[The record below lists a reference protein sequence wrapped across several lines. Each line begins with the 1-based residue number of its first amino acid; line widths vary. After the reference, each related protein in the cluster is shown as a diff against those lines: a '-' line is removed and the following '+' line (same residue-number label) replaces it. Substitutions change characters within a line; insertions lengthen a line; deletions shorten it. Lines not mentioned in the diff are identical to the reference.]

1 MTLRIEVAQQD
12 VMTSRFAISPLWEL
26 TQALRSLAGPPSRD
40 DAALR
45 PWLIRVRDR
54 YQRLARDVDLA
65 VLHALQPPN
74 WGAGLPVPRARQRV
88 HHHRRPTRPGQG
100 HAHRRGPA

>member
-1 MTLRIEVAQQD
+1 MTLRIEVAHEH

-26 TQALRSLAGPPSRD
+26 TQALRSLARPPSRD

-65 VLHALQPPN
+65 VLHALQPPD
-74 WGAGLPVPRARQRV
+74 WGADFLSPCRPACPPPSTTYSTRSGPRRW
-88 HHHRRPTRPGQG
+88 
-100 HAHRRGPA
+100 RGPP